1 MILKEIAVLSKKD
14 NKYPY
19 NIKIFKEGFNIKFN
33 NKVTIISGENGCGK
47 STILKYIADNIG
59 FNILGGNRNSNYQ
72 ATENLR
78 ELQDIKL
85 SWSYKTKKGFY
96 FRSDT
101 FNSYYNYIESDPAI
115 LAYYQKKFS
124 ELSHGESFLELFDSF
139 REGIFLLD
147 EPENALSP
155 QNQLRLLKI
164 IHDLSQQEDTQ
175 IIIVTHSPIIMSY
188 PNADFIYIDDEIKRM
203 DYKDTQHYVIYKMM
217 LDCPE
222 KLFNILFAEDE

>member
-1 MILKEIAVLSKKD
+1 MILKEIAVEPKNESI
-14 NKYPY
+14 YPY
-19 NIKIFKEGFNIKFN
+19 NINIFKKGIRIKFN
-33 NKVTIISGENGCGK
+33 RIVTIISGENGCGK

-59 FNILGGNRNSNYQ
+59 FNILGGNKNTNYKS
-72 ATENLR
+72 TENLR
-78 ELQDIKL
+78 EIEGIDL
-85 SWSYKTKKGFY
+85 SWAYKTKKGFY

-101 FNSYYNYIESDPAI
+101 FNSYYNYIESDPQI
-115 LAYYQKKFS
+115 LAYYRTKFS

-139 REGIFLLD
+139 RDGIFLLD

-164 IHDLSQQEDTQ
+164 INDLSQQKQTQ

-188 PNADFIYIDDEIKRM
+188 PNADFIYIDDEVKRM
-203 DYKDTQHYVIYKMM
+203 DYKDTEHYVIYKMM

-222 KLFNILFAEDE
+222 KLFHILFDNDY